1 MKREKQDNL
10 PMKDT
15 ETKAPMT
22 ASLRCSELVQRL
34 KRAQQV
40 LSIYNRW
47 RRAEGVWADR
57 TYDDMPFRDA
67 DIGHAIAAGNAALE
81 SVDDLLTFF
90 LERNPA
96 RTAVEKRMMRHLR
109 RLSLNASP
117 NPLTLPHTSRPCPP

>member
-109 RLSLNASP
+109 RLSLNNKISNSGA
-117 NPLTLPHTSRPCPP
+117 

>member
-1 MKREKQDNL
+1 MANKKTSQN
-10 PMKDT
+10 
-15 ETKAPMT
+15 TKPRPPALSV
-22 ASLRCSELVQRL
+22 ADGSAVR
-34 KRAQQV
+34 RARQI

-90 LERNPA
+90 PAKHPA
-96 RTAVEKRMMRHLR
+96 RVAVEKRLWRQMRK
-109 RLSLNASP
+109 LSLN
-117 NPLTLPHTSRPCPP
+117 NPGLTDAENQPTKPTR